1 MAAKLVDSED
11 IGSSFSSSMN
21 GLLASVS
28 MARIAIEGRDKIIAD
43 LQAKLA
49 SRNKDISDLQTKL
62 ASQDKSNCDLL
73 VKNENLTSYLAL
85 LNQTLE
91 FLISKDFPVN
101 SSKFKALNQ
110 NFQVDCVICNEQRLV
125 LWKLLPV
132 TPKET
137 SPPSDELLV
146 RVMKHFAGKGTPSF
160 GSVTARVDSIDVGA
174 EANSELGKRRR
185 ESEAEDGS
193 SSTAKVTGITTDNRT
208 IVPSASVAAPKAK
221 SPTTTSSVT
230 SGNNS
235 ATKYSISAIT
245 AADKATSS
253 AFPTAPVVS
262 IAVTTTAVPAISVT
276 WPNKPSTVPSTAASS
291 AAGSSVRALPLPVS
305 IKTTTTATAATAAP
319 IQPPNATVKPYVQA
333 TAKPVVA
340 LTKNT
345 TSIDVLGPA
354 GPLSRLDTAAAVSS
368 VFNLQSGTKE
378 MAQWL
383 RESQPPA
390 PKTASNPVVSSATG
404 TSTTTTTT
412 MSAAEEVPPHKKR
425 KSSVQPLPLSD
436 LLRVASAS
444 KAPTVLDLT
453 TNPGKTNAASATASA
468 AAIVPVPTVP
478 TVPVNAGKGT
488 NATQST
494 SAPTVPAL
502 PLTQSAKETTTKTK
516 NGHESSSTKGP
527 MSQTTTSSNASAIFC
542 AKKSSAQ
549 GQSDPSIHNI
559 QPVITSAADTSTTTS
574 TSNNH
579 AIPTV
584 DSETAVDPT
593 IGTISPLP
601 SNKPA
606 QSWHTSADGNLR
618 PLIIKSMIMKHKDYK
633 MHKHEPAW
641 VASRRK
647 GCEIFE
653 AMQYYNCRTRL
664 EYLTQTGVNV
674 C

>member
-28 MARIAIEGRDKIIAD
+28 MARIAIEGRDKIVAD

-49 SRNKDISDLQTKL
+49 SRNKEISDLQ
-62 ASQDKSNCDLL
+62 

-137 SPPSDELLV
+137 SIPSDELLV

-160 GSVTARVDSIDVGA
+160 GPVTARVDSIDVGA
-174 EANSELGKRRR
+174 EGSSELGKRRR
-185 ESEAEDGS
+185 ESETEDKNS
-193 SSTAKVTGITTDNRT
+193 SIAKVTGITTDNRT

-221 SPTTTSSVT
+221 SPTTTSSET
-230 SGNNS
+230 SVNNS

-245 AADKATSS
+245 AADKTASS
-253 AFPTAPVVS
+253 ALPNSSVVS
-262 IAVTTTAVPAISVT
+262 TTVTTATTVPSASVT
-276 WPNKPSTVPSTAASS
+276 WPNKPSNVPSTAASS
-291 AAGSSVRALPLPVS
+291 AAGSSARALPLPVS
-305 IKTTTTATAATAAP
+305 NKTTTTAP
-319 IQPPNATVKPYVQA
+319 IQPPKATVKPYVQA
-333 TAKPVVA
+333 TAKPVAA

-345 TSIDVLGPA
+345 TSTDVPGPA
-354 GPLSRLDTAAAVSS
+354 GPLSRLDTAAAVGS

-383 RESQPPA
+383 RESQPTA
-390 PKTASNPVVSSATG
+390 PKTTSNPVVSSATG
-404 TSTTTTTT
+404 TSATTTTT
-412 MSAAEEVPPHKKR
+412 MSAAGEVPPHKKR

-436 LLRVASAS
+436 LLRVASSA
-444 KAPTVLDLT
+444 KAPTALDVT
-453 TNPGKTNAASATASA
+453 TNPSKSNTASATASA

-478 TVPVNAGKGT
+478 TVPTVDAAGKVA

-502 PLTQSAKETTTKTK
+502 PLTQSTKETTTKTK
-516 NGHESSSTKGP
+516 IGHESSSAKRP
-527 MSQTTTSSNASAIFC
+527 MSQTTTSSNASANFS
-542 AKKSSAQ
+542 APKSSAQ
-549 GQSDPSIHNI
+549 GQSDPSIHNTP
-559 QPVITSAADTSTTTS
+559 PVITSAADTNTTTS
-574 TSNNH
+574 TPNNH

-593 IGTISPLP
+593 IGTITLLP

-606 QSWHTSADGNLR
+606 QSWHASSDANLR

-633 MHKHEPAW
+633 LHKHEPAW